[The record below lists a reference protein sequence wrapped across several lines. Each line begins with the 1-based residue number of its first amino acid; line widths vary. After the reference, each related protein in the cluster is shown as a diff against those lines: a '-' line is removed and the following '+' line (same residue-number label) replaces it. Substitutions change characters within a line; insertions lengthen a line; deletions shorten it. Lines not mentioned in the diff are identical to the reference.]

1 MFDGDF
7 DKAKYEKEY
16 IIECIS
22 KYYFIWEW
30 IERRL
35 SDVEQKTKKNQEVI
49 DNKSSFPGERS
60 RETIDRLM
68 AIDEEMEGLM
78 QKVEDYGVKGM
89 IDESAQ
95 CLEEIDRLK
104 DRRRE
109 I

>member
-1 MFDGDF
+1 
-7 DKAKYEKEY
+7 
-16 IIECIS
+16 
-22 KYYFIWEW
+22 
-30 IERRL
+30 
-35 SDVEQKTKKNQEVI
+35 
-49 DNKSSFPGERS
+49 
-60 RETIDRLM
+60 M